1 MSSASDPNAGQ
12 CSADGAAPDSTDSQV
27 TDSQVTDPKV
37 THLGIDAAHRAHW
50 GRNMRLTIALLVVWA
65 VVGLGCGVLFADAL
79 NEFTF
84 LGFPLG
90 FWFAQQGAIVT
101 FVVLILV
108 YALGMARLDRKLE
121 RELQRIASEEGAQ

>member
-12 CSADGAAPDSTDSQV
+12 SSAEPQSPQAQSPASG
-27 TDSQVTDPKV
+27 DPR
-37 THLGIDAAHRAHW
+37 IDAAHRAHW
-50 GRNMRLTIALLVVWA
+50 VRNMRLTVALLFVWA

-90 FWFAQQGAIVT
+90 FWFAQQGAILT

-108 YALGMARLDRKLE
+108 YALGMARLDKKLE
-121 RELQRIASEEGAQ
+121 RELDRIASEEGAQ